1 MLKYKYILF
10 DLDGTITDSA
20 AGITNSVAYA
30 LKKLEA
36 PVPPYSELLKFIG
49 PPLLPAFSEFCG
61 FDEEKAKKAVN
72 FYREYYPEKGIFEC
86 RLYDNIEPVLGS
98 LSKSGAKLI
107 LATSKPEIFAN
118 RITEHFG
125 LNKYF
130 YYIAGATLDKSR
142 SEKSQVISYALSAC
156 NITDKSSAVMVGDR
170 YHDIMGAHENGI
182 ECIGVLYGFGSR
194 EELENSGAD
203 YIAQTPNDILK
214 ITTKKRAGLEES

>member
-49 PPLLPAFSEFCG
+49 PPLLPAFREFCG

-86 RLYDNIEPVLGS
+86 RLYDNIEFV
-98 LSKSGAKLI
+98 
-107 LATSKPEIFAN
+107 PEIFAN

-142 SEKSQVISYALSAC
+142 SEKSQVITHALSAC

-170 YHDIMGAHENGI
+170 YHDITGAHENGI

-194 EELENSGAD
+194 VELENSGAD